1 MDPTTGQVSVR
12 AELPNPDGLLL
23 PGTYVRVHL
32 EQAQVENAALIPQ
45 QAVTRN
51 EKGNF
56 VMIVAEDGSV
66 APRPVQISQSSGTNW
81 VVTSGLKAGEKSW
94 WTA

>member
-1 MDPTTGQVSVR
+1 V
-12 AELPNPDGLLL
+12 

-51 EKGNF
+51 ER
-56 VMIVAEDGSV
+56 AT
-66 APRPVQISQSSGTNW
+66 SS
-81 VVTSGLKAGEKSW
+81 
-94 WTA
+94 

>member
-1 MDPTTGQVSVR
+1 
-12 AELPNPDGLLL
+12 
-23 PGTYVRVHL
+23 VRVHL

-66 APRPVQISQSSGTNW
+66 APRPFRSVSPVAITGSSHP
-81 VVTSGLKAGEKSW
+81 A
-94 WTA
+94 